1 MIKTPLHEQANGP
14 TSGGYIISISG
25 IEFSGQL
32 GHADYTLKSGVSGG
46 AGGTQAE
53 ASRWVSDTALISLDG
68 AGVGSTGPI
77 CVSVG
82 QQCGTLTEAWTFD
95 EPVASAVRPINQGS
109 QQRSLTVFGF
119 DFGGAMLAHSAGAG
133 VGETACE
140 MSTWISQ
147 SALICKAASYLQES
161 NYIYVTVCDSHGS
174 LTEVYSFN
182 TPKLFLPR
190 RRNGPFSGALSATI
204 HGVFF
209 GSLDISDGL
218 RVGST
223 SSEAS
228 GWRSDSSVRAKVS
241 YGLQSTIECYLTA
254 NVNPGTVSQS
264 FSYDRLLASSVD
276 PANALVNSMEISIFG
291 HGFSHSSRLRFGR
304 SSCSP
309 TVWTSASQISCRLS
323 AGFIRTQFL
332 LATAGL
338 RTRTLSEVF
347 SYDSAVVT
355 GLAWSY
361 WIETFQILL
370 LFQRFNLP
378 TYPAGPQLSLYRDSS
393 LLGPSIFLIGDN
405 FLYVGYSVQA
415 KLSSSACESTR
426 WASNSLVRCR
436 VASGVTES
444 RTAILTAGS
453 AEIGSSSSRFSYDI
467 PHISDSRVMN
477 GPSIAGI
484 FRITVRGANMGIV
497 SFSAN
502 ERGGQS
508 ACENTLWSSSSS
520 ISGRPA
526 SGIPGVSVGGNPE
539 GETFKATVGVQ
550 VGSRFGAFTYDRPVL
565 SVFPANHPTT
575 GSVSILMLVSFWTI
589 FFFDF

>member
-1 MIKTPLHEQANGP
+1 
-14 TSGGYIISISG
+14 
-25 IEFSGQL
+25 L

-46 AGGTQAE
+46 AAGTQAE
-53 ASRWVSDTALISLDG
+53 ASRWLSDTALISLDG

-95 EPVASAVRPINQGS
+95 EPVASAVRRINQGS

-140 MSTWISQ
+140 ISTWISQ
-147 SALICKAASYLQES
+147 STLNCKAASYLRES
-161 NYIYVTVCDSHGS
+161 NYVYVTVCDSQGS
-174 LTEVYSFN
+174 LTEFHSFN
-182 TPKLFLPR
+182 TPKVRLIR
-190 RRNGPFSGALSATI
+190 RRNGPFSGALSATV
-204 HGVFF
+204 HGIFF
-209 GSLDISDGL
+209 GPFDNSNQLHFGF
-218 RVGST
+218 T

-228 GWRSDSSVRAKVS
+228 DWRSDSSVQAKVS
-241 YGLQSTIECYLTA
+241 YGLQTTLEIYLTA
-254 NVNPGTVSQS
+254 NVNPCTVTQS

-276 PANALVNSMEISIFG
+276 PANALVHSTEISIFG
-291 HGFSHSSRLRFGR
+291 HGFSHSSRSRFGR

-309 TVWTSASQISCRLS
+309 TLWTSASQISCRTS
-323 AGFIRTQFL
+323 SGFVRTQFL

-347 SYDSAVVT
+347 SYDNAVVT
-355 GLAWSY
+355 GMAWSY

-378 TYPAGPQLSLYRDSS
+378 TYPAGPQLSIYRDSTV
-393 LLGPSIFLIGDN
+393 LGPSVFLIGDN
-405 FLYVGYSVQA
+405 FFYMDHSVRA
-415 KLSSSACESTR
+415 RVSSSACESTR
-426 WASNSLVRCR
+426 WSSNSLVRCR
-436 VASGVTES
+436 VAQGVTES
-444 RTAILTAGS
+444 RTAMITAGS
-453 AEIGSSSSRFSYDI
+453 AKIGSSTSRFSYDI

-497 SFSAN
+497 SYSVR

-508 ACENTLWSSSSS
+508 ACENTIWSSSSS

-565 SVFPANHPTT
+565 SVLPANHPTT
-575 GSVSILMLVSFWTI
+575 GSVSILILVMFGCI
-589 FFFDF
+589 EF